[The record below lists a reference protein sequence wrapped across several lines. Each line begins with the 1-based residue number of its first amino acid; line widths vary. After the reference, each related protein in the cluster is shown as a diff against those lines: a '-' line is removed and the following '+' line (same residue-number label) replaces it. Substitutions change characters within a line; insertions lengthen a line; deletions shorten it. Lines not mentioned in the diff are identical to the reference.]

1 MADVKYVAYT
11 VTERGDGDDKKSF
24 WTRIGV
30 AYENRDGSLGVLLDA
45 LPTNGKLVLQTPK
58 QRPEADDAS

>member
-1 MADVKYVAYT
+1 MADVKYVAFT
-11 VTERGDGDDKKSF
+11 VSERGDGDDKKSF

-45 LPTNGKLVLQTPK
+45 FPTNGKLVLQTPK
-58 QRPEADDAS
+58 DKSEADDAS

>member
-1 MADVKYVAYT
+1 MADVRPVAYT

-24 WTRIGV
+24 WTRIGI

-45 LPTNGKLVLQTPK
+45 YPTNGKLVLQTPNDK
-58 QRPEADDAS
+58 PEVDDAS